1 MNEIDELEVVKQYKQ
16 FFFEMMRFNFPN
28 LSYQELDD
36 VMNWSINKRIHNT
49 PLKLQ
54 NSYKNTEMDS
64 SILDIVEYILDQEP
78 IMTPSGVLFKKHN
91 ESKNPINKMIQG
103 FLTMRKKYKKEMF
116 KYPKGSSEFEKFN
129 LLQLLEKVSA
139 NSIYG
144 CLN

>member
-1 MNEIDELEVVKQYKQ
+1 MIEINELEIVKMYKQ

-64 SILDIVEYILDQEP
+64 SVLDMIEYILDQEP

-103 FLTMRKKYKKEMF
+103 FLKTRKVYKKEMF
-116 KYPKGSSEFEKFN
+116 KYPKGSANFEKYN
-129 LLQLLEKVSA
+129 LLQLLAKIDS
-139 NSIYG
+139 NS
-144 CLN
+144 

>member
-49 PLKLQ
+49 NLKLY

-103 FLTMRKKYKKEMF
+103 FLTLRKKYKKEMF
-116 KYPKGSSEFEKFN
+116 KYPKGTEMFSRYN
-129 LLQLLEKVSA
+129 LLQLLSKQDA
-139 NSIYG
+139 NS
-144 CLN
+144 